1 MDMVGD
7 GMFNEWICVGCDLDK
22 RCVESHSTMKYNTS
36 VFSPG
41 NNAHQKKKSLGANS
55 ISFFN
60 SFFLSFANLSLHLQL
75 PIYGRWWVRSSAR
88 LTFNMY

>member
-7 GMFNEWICVGCDLDK
+7 GMFNEESCVGCDLDK

-41 NNAHQKKKSLGANS
+41 NTGISSLILAMVINS
-55 ISFFN
+55 T
-60 SFFLSFANLSLHLQL
+60 
-75 PIYGRWWVRSSAR
+75 
-88 LTFNMY
+88 LTPLINTI